1 MHARTQQPPGSEEH
15 LEPQA
20 DHGEHT
26 YEGHGLLK
34 DKVAVVTGGDS
45 GIGRA
50 ICIAFARE
58 GADVVV
64 SYLEEHRDAEETR
77 RWVQQAGRKCV
88 LVPGDIS
95 EPAHCRA
102 IIERTVKEFG
112 RVDILV
118 NNAAYQMTHDSLD
131 EITDEEWTRTFATN
145 IHAQFFLAKAA
156 LEHMQEGSSIL
167 NTSSIQSDKPSP
179 GLLAYATTKGAIAN
193 FTSGLAQLVAEKGI
207 RVNCVAPGP
216 IWTPLIPSTMP
227 KEKVE
232 HFGENTPL
240 KRAGQPAEVAPA
252 YVFLASKHASYVT
265 GAVYPVT
272 GGTPML

>member
-1 MHARTQQPPGSEEH
+1 MHAQTQQPPGSEEQ
-15 LEPQA
+15 LYPKA
-20 DHGEHT
+20 DHGEHS
-26 YEGHGLLK
+26 YEGHGLLE
-34 DKVAVVTGGDS
+34 DKVAMVTGGDS

-64 SYLEEHRDAEETR
+64 SYLDEHRDAEETR
-77 RWVQQAGRKCV
+77 RWVEEAGRKC
-88 LVPGDIS
+88 LLIAGDIS
-95 EPAHCRA
+95 QSAHCRD
-102 IIERTVKEFG
+102 IIDRAVKEFG
-112 RVDILV
+112 RIDILV
-118 NNAAYQMTHDSLD
+118 NNAAYQMTHESLD
-131 EITDEEWTRTFATN
+131 EISDEEWVHTFAVN

-156 LEHMQEGSSIL
+156 LDHMPKGSSIL

-179 GLLAYATTKGAIAN
+179 GLLPYATTKGAIAN
-193 FTSGLAQLVAEKGI
+193 FTSGLAQLLAERGI

-240 KRAGQPAEVAPA
+240 KRAGQPREVAPV
-252 YVFLASKHASYVT
+252 YVFLASEQASYVT
-265 GAVYPVT
+265 GAMYPVT
-272 GGTPML
+272 GGTPLL

>member
-1 MHARTQQPPGSEEH
+1 MHAKTQQPPGSEEQ
-15 LEPQA
+15 LDPKA
-20 DHGEHT
+20 DHGEES
-26 YEGHGLLK
+26 YEGHGLLAN
-34 DKVAVVTGGDS
+34 KVAVITGGDS

-50 ICIAFARE
+50 ISIAFARE
-58 GADVVV
+58 GADVAV
-64 SYLEEHRDAEETR
+64 SYLDEHRDADETR
-77 RWVQQAGRKCV
+77 RWVEKAGRKC
-88 LVPGDIS
+88 LLIPGDIS
-95 EPAHCRA
+95 KPAHCRE
-102 IIERTVKEFG
+102 IIDRVVKEFG

-131 EITDEEWTRTFATN
+131 EITDEEWLRTFDTN

-156 LEHMQEGSSIL
+156 LKHMAPGGSIL
-167 NTSSIQSDKPSP
+167 NTTSIQSDKPSP
-179 GLLAYATTKGAIAN
+179 GLLPYATTKGAIAN
-193 FTSGLAQLVAEKGI
+193 FTAGLGQHLAERGI

-240 KRAGQPAEVAPA
+240 KRAGQPKEVAPV
-252 YVFLASKHASYVT
+252 YVFLASEQASYVT

>member
-1 MHARTQQPPGSEEH
+1 MHAQTQQPPGSEEQ
-15 LEPQA
+15 LEPKA
-20 DHGEHT
+20 DHGEES
-26 YEGHGLLK
+26 YEGHGLLA

-58 GADVVV
+58 GADVVI
-64 SYLEEHRDAEETR
+64 SYLNEQRDAEETR
-77 RWVQQAGRKCV
+77 RWVEKAGRRCV
-88 LVPGDIS
+88 LIPGDIS
-95 EPAHCRA
+95 KPAHCREVIDQA
-102 IIERTVKEFG
+102 VKKFG

-118 NNAAYQMTHDSLD
+118 NNATYQMTHDSLD
-131 EITDEEWTRTFATN
+131 EITDEEWLHTFDTN

-156 LEHMQEGSSIL
+156 LKHMPRGGSIV
-167 NTSSIQSDKPSP
+167 NTTSIQSDKPSP
-179 GLLAYATTKGAIAN
+179 GLLPYATTKGAIAN
-193 FTSGLAQLVAEKGI
+193 FTSGLGQHLAGRGI

-240 KRAGQPAEVAPA
+240 KRAGQPREVAPV
-252 YVFLASKHASYVT
+252 YVFLASEQASYVT
-265 GAVYPVT
+265 GAIYPVT